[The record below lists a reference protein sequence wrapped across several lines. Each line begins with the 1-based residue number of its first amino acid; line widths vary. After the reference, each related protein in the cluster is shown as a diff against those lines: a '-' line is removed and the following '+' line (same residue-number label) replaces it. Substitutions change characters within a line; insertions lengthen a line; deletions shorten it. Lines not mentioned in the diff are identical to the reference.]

1 MSRLIDLGCQIADVH
16 HRYHEI
22 HSAMFGAASI
32 RLIID
37 ALRGRRRR
45 AYREYAEDL
54 ADLQQEL
61 SRLDPPI
68 TTLLEER
75 VAKATER
82 EVQRVL
88 LDYVRALN
96 QAIGGLRLILKN
108 LEKDENAYR
117 DTGVDGRSG
126 FTSDKL
132 DYDHSLLELER
143 LGTRLNRLFA
153 SY

>member
-22 HSAMFGAASI
+22 HGAIFGAASL

-45 AYREYAEDL
+45 IYREYAEDL

-61 SRLDPPI
+61 SRLDPQI
-68 TTLLEER
+68 TALLEER
-75 VAKATER
+75 AAKTTER
-82 EVQRVL
+82 EIRRVL
-88 LDYVRALN
+88 LEYVRALN
-96 QAIGGLRLILKN
+96 QAIGRLEFILRK

-143 LGTRLNRLFA
+143 LGTWLNRLFT